1 MALFL
6 LCAFSTSLHAENER
20 GAKYE
25 KGATQFRVFAPQA
38 KAVSVCLTAHGKIQ
52 ARVPMVKN
60 GAGFWEKSI
69 ARLEAGQTYLY
80 LVEDCHG
87 KKMLRSDPVSFSV
100 RYDHKNRQM
109 ESVVVD
115 QSAYVWHDQAWLDK
129 RALNDPLKQ
138 PLAIY
143 EVQLKSWKRSIAESS
158 SYKALAHDL
167 VAYCK
172 KMHFTHVELYGL
184 LDHHR
189 ARERGYQISH
199 YFAPY
204 HQLGSA
210 DDVKYL
216 IDQLHSHGIG
226 VIVDW
231 VMAHFHHGHTSK
243 KASASLHEF
252 DGTDLVA
259 AEKSSWGTLFFDYN
273 KDETRHLMQ
282 ASALY
287 WIDTM
292 HVDGLR
298 FDAVSQM
305 LSRNGKE
312 FPQARKFL
320 QELNTHIHNF
330 FPGVLLIAEDTHST
344 PNLTKKVSDGGL
356 GFDLKWGIS
365 WCRESRDYFHAPSQE
380 QFQKLSHFLKVV
392 QKREKQVLTHS
403 HDDSDSGENSS
414 EDTLYNCLNDPDRFG
429 KLRNF
434 FSWQILAPSRGY
446 LIHMGD
452 ELGQPESWYQRFQK
466 NLSSVNWHL
475 ERVDLHHNL
484 QKCVSDLNA
493 FYVTNP
499 AFWENGEMGFE
510 MISEWAPNKILAY
523 YRTDGK
529 HKRFAIIHNFSEI
542 GYPSYDLPLSKEAK
556 NPLKVSE
563 RFNSDNA
570 LYGGSGSFVNREV
583 KIVISLR
590 SSKPTHYRLM
600 IAPHSTIVLEE
611 EY

>member
-1 MALFL
+1 MQL
-6 LCAFSTSLHAENER
+6 LYAEKER
-20 GAKYE
+20 GAQYE
-25 KGATQFRVFAPQA
+25 KGVTQFRVFAPQA
-38 KAVSVCLTAHGKIQ
+38 KAVSVCLTARGKIQ
-52 ARVPMVKN
+52 ARVPMIKN
-60 GAGFWEKSI
+60 GAGLWEK
-69 ARLEAGQTYLY
+69 ALAKVFPGQTYLY

-100 RYDHKNRQM
+100 HYDHKNKQM

-115 QSAYVWHDQAWLDK
+115 QSAYVWHDHAWLDE
-129 RALNDPLKQ
+129 RARRDPLKQ

-143 EVQLKSWKRSIAESS
+143 EVQLKSWKRGISESS
-158 SYKALAHDL
+158 SYKALAHEL

-172 KMHFTHVELYGL
+172 TMHFTHVELYGL

-243 KASASLHEF
+243 NKSASLHEF
-252 DGTDLVA
+252 DGTDLLG
-259 AEKSSWGTLFFDYN
+259 AEKSAWGTLFFDYS
-273 KDETRHLMQ
+273 KEETRRLMQ

-298 FDAVSQM
+298 FDAVSHM
-305 LSRNGKE
+305 LSRNGEELPAAK
-312 FPQARKFL
+312 KFL
-320 QELNTHIHNF
+320 QELNTLIHNF
-330 FPGVLLIAEDTHST
+330 FPGVLLIAEDTHNT

-365 WCRESRDYFHAPSQE
+365 WCRESREYFHAPSQE
-380 QFQKLSHFLKVV
+380 QFQKLSHFLKGV
-392 QKREKQVLTHS
+392 QRREKQLLTHS
-403 HDDSDSGENSS
+403 HDDSDSGEYSS
-414 EDTLYNCLNDPDRFG
+414 EDTLYNFLSGPDRFG

-434 FSWQILAPSRGY
+434 FSWQTLAPSRGY

-466 NLSSVNWHL
+466 SLSSVNWNL
-475 ERVDLHHNL
+475 ENVELHQKL
-484 QKCVSDLNA
+484 QKCVSELNA
-493 FYVTNP
+493 LYSANP
-499 AFWENGEMGFE
+499 PFWENGEMGFE
-510 MISEWAPNKILAY
+510 MISEWAPNKIVAY
-523 YRTDGK
+523 YRANGGR
-529 HKRFAIIHNFSEI
+529 KRFAIIHNFSDV
-542 GYPSYDLPLSKEAK
+542 GYPSYDVSLSKDAK
-556 NPLKVSE
+556 TPKRIFE
-563 RFNSDNA
+563 RFNSDNV
-570 LYGGSGSFVNREV
+570 LYGGSGMYVNPEV
-583 KIVISLR
+583 KIVTSSR
-590 SSKPTHYRLM
+590 SSKPIHYRLA
-600 IAPHSTIVLEE
+600 IAPHSTLVLEE
-611 EY
+611 EL